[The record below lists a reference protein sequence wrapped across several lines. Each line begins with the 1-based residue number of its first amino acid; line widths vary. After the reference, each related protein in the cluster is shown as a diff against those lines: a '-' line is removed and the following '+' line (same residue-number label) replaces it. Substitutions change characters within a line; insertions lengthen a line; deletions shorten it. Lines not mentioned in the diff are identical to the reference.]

1 MFGNIQMNCLMNWT
15 NTKVLIK
22 KNNRTEFKATKVMAK
37 RYRKMRK
44 EVDVLITL
52 QMFLYDNKMI

>member
-1 MFGNIQMNCLMNWT
+1 MNCLMNWT